1 MNSNVRVEEFL
12 QVLGRKG
19 RYEICQYFWLFLSM
33 ITVSFG
39 SLGYIFVG
47 KSVTHQCATLS
58 AQSIANI
65 LASLGIPAADV
76 VGIDTNYYKCSVDV
90 TVNTVTSS
98 QTVEVE
104 CLDGQDFGDI
114 LFTSVISEFGLVC
127 DRRVLGVLP
136 KIVVIAT
143 QAVGSLTLPVLA
155 DYVGRKPVLIGAQ
168 ALSLM
173 LMLSQAFIRNI
184 DQFLILKALS
194 GVFIDG
200 AHLVSFTMA
209 LELTLDRDRKY
220 IAVLF
225 GLGWF
230 LGSVTLVGVSYG
242 FRLDSWRS
250 IQYFTAGG
258 SLFVFVQILV
268 VEESI
273 RWLFAVGRNEE
284 ALQLVV
290 QAAEVNHVDIN
301 KTLSRYHARVKT
313 PRSSESNEPSSSA
326 PYSTA
331 ETSPDTSSTENP
343 SDVTPT
349 SPEHEGAS
357 TTTAAV
363 PTTSLSGNTTPAE
376 TPMSGTPGPGIATS
390 PRATL
395 VKAENPED
403 RGCCGIIK
411 SKRLLRET
419 VIFAYVWFAVGFS
432 FLSLYL
438 AETVL
443 ADNLYLNFSV
453 NVLSELP
460 AGIIFLVAV
469 DRIGRK
475 NTMFMFFGI
484 ALGFLFACTLVKV
497 LADVA
502 VQTYVVPVCGLIGK
516 SGIAGLQ
523 LTLFL
528 YTGESF
534 PTSSRLIGLGTSS
547 LAAKFGNLGAP
558 FVFFFEEEF
567 PWLQTTLIVILLLIA
582 TFAIFPL
589 PETKGNDLPESVA
602 DEDDL
607 YNT

>member
-1 MNSNVRVEEFL
+1 MNSKVRVEEFL

-98 QTVEVE
+98 QTVEVG

-136 KIVVIAT
+136 KIVVIAS

-168 ALSLM
+168 ALSLI
-173 LMLSQAFIRNI
+173 LMLSLAYTRNI

-230 LGSVTLVGVSYG
+230 LGSVTLPTWC
-242 FRLDSWRS
+242 R
-250 IQYFTAGG
+250 
-258 SLFVFVQILV
+258 V

-290 QAAEVNHVDIN
+290 HAAEVNHVDIN
-301 KTLSRYHARVKT
+301 KTLSRHYARVKT

-343 SDVTPT
+343 TDVTPT

-376 TPMSGTPGPGIATS
+376 TPMSGTPGPGTATS

-438 AETVL
+438 AETAL

-497 LADVA
+497 LAGERVSMATDDTDCDPA
-502 VQTYVVPVCGLIGK
+502 ANSHFCHLPT
-516 SGIAGLQ
+516 ARDERER
-523 LTLFL
+523 LTR
-528 YTGESF
+528 E
-534 PTSSRLIGLGTSS
+534 RRR
-547 LAAKFGNLGAP
+547 
-558 FVFFFEEEF
+558 
-567 PWLQTTLIVILLLIA
+567 
-582 TFAIFPL
+582 
-589 PETKGNDLPESVA
+589 
-602 DEDDL
+602 
-607 YNT
+607 